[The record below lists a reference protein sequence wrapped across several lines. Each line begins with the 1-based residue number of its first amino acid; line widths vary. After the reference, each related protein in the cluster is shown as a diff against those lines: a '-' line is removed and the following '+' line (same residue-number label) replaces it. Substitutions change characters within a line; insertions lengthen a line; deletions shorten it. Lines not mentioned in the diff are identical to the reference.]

1 MGPAGDSGDTQ
12 APVPG
17 WFADC
22 MILLIACFVGVIVYS
37 NTVSG
42 EFVLDDNYQSFV
54 GVPEFGRYSVLRL
67 IWSM

>member
-1 MGPAGDSGDTQ
+1 MDPSADPGDPQPA
-12 APVPG
+12 VPG

-42 EFVLDDNYQSFV
+42 EFVLDDNYQITANELLLQ
-54 GVPEFGRYSVLRL
+54 PRHA
-67 IWSM
+67 